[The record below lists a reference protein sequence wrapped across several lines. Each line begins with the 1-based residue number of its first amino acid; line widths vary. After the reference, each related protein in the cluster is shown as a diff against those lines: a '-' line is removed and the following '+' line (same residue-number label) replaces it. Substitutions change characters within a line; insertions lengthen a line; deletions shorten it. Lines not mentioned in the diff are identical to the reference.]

1 MPLPDLIRILCEC
14 GCADSAPSPIKR
26 STDYDVIL
34 VYDANDKLAGA
45 FCDDCSFVNSI
56 RYLCTTSQL
65 LPNIFTPSIRCVIIQ
80 YKNYLHNIPFS
91 ELMQRYSNRI

>member
-1 MPLPDLIRILCEC
+1 MPLADLISLLCEYSRE
-14 GCADSAPSPIKR
+14 GSAPSIIKR
-26 STDYDVIL
+26 STDYDVVL
-34 VYDANDKLAGA
+34 VYDANDKLAGV

-56 RYLCTTSQL
+56 RYLCAHPKL
-65 LPNIFTPSIRCVIIQ
+65 IPNIFTPSIRCDIIR

>member
-1 MPLPDLIRILCEC
+1 MPLPDLISILREYS
-14 GCADSAPSPIKR
+14 CADSTPSPIKL
-26 STDYDVIL
+26 STNYDVVL
-34 VYDANDKLAGA
+34 LYDGNGKLAGA

-56 RYLCTTSQL
+56 RYLCANPQL
-65 LPNIFTPSIRCVIIQ
+65 IPNIFTPSIRCVIIQ